1 MVLLVVPNETGEL
14 ELYINLET
22 LNRNLGWGGGV
33 ILPPPVG
40 FPLITQKR

>member
-22 LNRNLGWGGGV
+22 LNPNLGWGGGEE
-33 ILPPPVG
+33 ILQPPFGLP
-40 FPLITQKR
+40 